1 MKPSYISQKVTVIG
15 TAVIQ
20 KVVQLM
26 TINNSIATIAFK
38 VFIEIFLWLELWPG
52 AVVVMDNLPA
62 HKLGSIQFL
71 NNFSINFE

>member
-1 MKPSYISQKVTVIG
+1 MIFLFKNDIISSLSG
-15 TAVIQ
+15 
-20 KVVQLM
+20 
-26 TINNSIATIAFK
+26 FCPK

-71 NNFSINFE
+71 NNFSINWWFYSLYKYTTLQFF